1 MSDPVYVPAY
11 PRRVR
16 HYALSAIGRDKPGIV
31 AEVTGVLLGHTANVE
46 DSQMTILRGHFA
58 MTLIVAVPADADP
71 DRLRVELEEAGE
83 RLGLEAIALREVEEL
98 DPEAPEPSHMVTLYG
113 VDHPGIVHAAAR
125 ALADRGVDITDLN
138 TRLVE
143 EEGEEPLYALLMEVA
158 LPGGISPEEL
168 EGALREVG
176 ARQGV
181 EVSLRELARDAL

>member
-1 MSDPVYVPAY
+1 LPVLLVPAY
-11 PRRVR
+11 ARRVR

-31 AEVTGVLLGHTANVE
+31 AEVTGVLLEHTANVE

-58 MTLIVAVPADADP
+58 MTLIVAVPAEADP
-71 DRLRVELEEAGE
+71 DRLRAELEEAGE

-98 DPEAPEPSHMVTLYG
+98 DPDAPEPSHMLTLYG

-181 EVSLRELARDAL
+181 EVSLRELERDAL